1 MNAWYEKSYVERD
14 QLQKW
19 SEELKKKGK
28 RIVTT
33 NGSFDLLHAGHLHTL
48 FEAKTLGDVLIVLLN
63 TDASIQGY
71 KGPLRPIIE
80 LKYRLR
86 MIAALK
92 CVDFVAAFDEPDPRE
107 VLKII
112 GPNIHVNSA
121 EYGLDCIEKSVVEA
135 GGGRVHL
142 VEKIDG
148 LSTSQV
154 IGKIEACITLQQ

>member
-1 MNAWYEKSYVERD
+1 MDNWYTDCYVERD
-14 QLQKW
+14 HLQKW
-19 SEELKKKGK
+19 SEDLKKEGK

-48 FEAKTLGDVLIVLLN
+48 FEAKSLGDIFIVLLN
-63 TDASIQGY
+63 TDKSVQSY

-86 MIAALK
+86 MMAALK
-92 CVDFVAAFDEPDPRE
+92 CVDFVSAFDEPDPRE
-107 VLKII
+107 ALKAIA
-112 GPNIHVNSA
+112 PHVHVNSA
-121 EYGLDCIEKSVVEA
+121 EYGSECIEKAVVES

-142 VEKIDG
+142 IEKIDG

-154 IGKIEACITLQQ
+154 IGKIEECITLQQ